1 MKTIILGLMFSFGL
15 VGVANADSVCDK
27 INYSVDRWFNYYKV
41 PVAGYM
47 ANFVSG
53 KYEGKD
59 YEKQYEYYKSIFV
72 VPYAKEFKVNDKES
86 ICAYLLTTIDK
97 SYLNTKLTP
106 QDIEHFERWLVKND
120 EYESYESN
128 KDGYLEALKFL
139 KYYNIAEQAYK
150 YKNQA
155 GDSWWASSLTSD
167 LAKLTEKH
175 GYMDFYRF
183 VYGEKVD
190 RVDFKGK
197 NVKELKGNS
206 CESKADTKEEAE
218 QCKVLKPI
226 VQWAE
231 SILNQRKGAK

>member
-1 MKTIILGLMFSFGL
+1 MKKLILGLMFSLGL
-15 VGVANADSVCDK
+15 LGVANADSVCDK
-27 INYSVDRWFNYYKV
+27 VDYSADKWFSYGV
-41 PVAGYM
+41 PVVGYV
-47 ANFVSG
+47 ARFAA
-53 KYEGKD
+53 GKD
-59 YEKQYEYYKSIFV
+59 SGDNYKRQYEYYKSIFV

-86 ICAYLLTTIDK
+86 ICVYLLTTIDK

-106 QDIEHFERWLVKND
+106 QDIEQFERWLVKND
-120 EYESYESN
+120 EYESYERN
-128 KDGYLEALKFL
+128 KDEYLEMLKFL

-150 YKNQA
+150 YKNRA
-155 GDSWWASSLTSD
+155 GDSWWASSLISD

-218 QCKVLKPI
+218 QCKALKPI
-226 VQWAE
+226 IQWAE